1 MASRVAPLARGIRI
15 CTAKLERSARST
27 RIMYEIP
34 EFEVGE
40 NDIGVAAAG
49 QKTTAAIVKAWINL
63 ISKRLERLFVVITF
77 NVVVEFDQLE
87 GKFLPG

>member
-1 MASRVAPLARGIRI
+1 
-15 CTAKLERSARST
+15 
-27 RIMYEIP
+27 MYEIP

-40 NDIGVAAAG
+40 NDIGVAAVG
-49 QKTTAAIVKAWINL
+49 QKTTAAIVQAWINL

-87 GKFLPG
+87 GKFLPGW